1 MGYTASGS
9 GEITLKKGIT
19 AEFMKDYLNKLEADN
34 KIDHT
39 IEYDCDEYKGQT
51 IIDVRQYDDHY
62 HAEDIET
69 FLDDLIPYISEGAL
83 YYMSTDDNAQWR
95 YNFDPETE
103 KWNEES
109 GVIDY
114 NFESYNDDEIINELR
129 KRGYLVIRSTT
140 WKTIEDIMHNTNQKD
155 N

>member
-1 MGYTASGS
+1 
-9 GEITLKKGIT
+9 
-19 AEFMKDYLNKLEADN
+19 
-34 KIDHT
+34 
-39 IEYDCDEYKGQT
+39 
-51 IIDVRQYDDHY
+51 
-62 HAEDIET
+62 
-69 FLDDLIPYISEGAL
+69 
-83 YYMSTDDNAQWR
+83 MSTDDNAQWR
-95 YNFDPETE
+95 YRFDPETE
-103 KWNEES
+103 KWSEES